1 MPVLVLVFS
10 ATLLDFTAF
19 RYLFTTLFLKVLVSD
34 VEFFEV
40 VFLEK
45 IRLLPLTEV

>member
-10 ATLLDFTAF
+10 ATLLHFAAF
-19 RYLFTTLFLKVLVSD
+19 RYLFTTFCLEVLVSD
-34 VEFFEV
+34 VDCFEI

-45 IRLLPLTEV
+45 IYFYL